1 MVGYPS
7 ILTTFTV
14 LMQLVMGGLLG
25 TPEAIQSFDSPAP
38 AGYACQ
44 EPAWVKAPQLKAGAV
59 YLAAMS
65 AECTVYP
72 ELGGDLEKLQ
82 AFSIEQIRSQAQVDR
97 GPIDATFEGIPS
109 KYLDV
114 TAIIRGRDSVRI
126 QQDVNVATDKA
137 TRLVSSTVSRKISG
151 TGNGAYLKK
160 LDSRIDVTKT
170 AVKTEDRVV
179 ISFYTEIEKPW
190 YAPEGMFLAEIEKR
204 VPGEFAKLRDKVV
217 EEMGK
222 NY

>member
-1 MVGYPS
+1 MITMS
-7 ILTTFTV
+7 FIFKSLAFTFQMMLGVFGGNGTV
-14 LMQLVMGGLLG
+14 HLQESV
-25 TPEAIQSFDSPAP
+25 PP
-38 AGYACQ
+38 AGYVCRQ
-44 EPAWVKAPQLKAGAV
+44 PVWVRSPELKSGVV

-65 AECTVYP
+65 TECTVYP
-72 ELGGDLEKLQ
+72 QLGGDLEKLQ

-97 GPIDATFEGIPS
+97 GPIDATFEGMPS

-114 TAIIRGRDSVRI
+114 LAIIKGRDSVSI
-126 QQDVNVATDKA
+126 QQDVNVATDKV

-170 AVKTEDRVV
+170 SVKTEDRVV
-179 ISFYTEIEKPW
+179 ISFSTEVEKPW